1 MNDFV
6 SAAKSGNHKE
16 QGWPNTGYGVSKVGI
31 IAMTKILARQQY
43 KDDGSSSSSNNSSN
57 NKLMINSVDP
67 GYCATD
73 QNNNQGYVSAER
85 GAQTPYLLAT
95 IQPPQAEEQLKFNGR
110 HWYEE
115 QEIEW

>member
-31 IAMTKILARQQY
+31 IAMTKILARQQH
-43 KDDGSSSSSNNSSN
+43 DSNSRTI
-57 NKLMINSVDP
+57 MVNSVDP

-73 QNNNQGYVSAER
+73 QNNNQGFVSAER

-95 IQPPQAEEQLKFNGR
+95 LQPPQGAENEEQQKFNGR
-110 HWYEE
+110 HWYQE